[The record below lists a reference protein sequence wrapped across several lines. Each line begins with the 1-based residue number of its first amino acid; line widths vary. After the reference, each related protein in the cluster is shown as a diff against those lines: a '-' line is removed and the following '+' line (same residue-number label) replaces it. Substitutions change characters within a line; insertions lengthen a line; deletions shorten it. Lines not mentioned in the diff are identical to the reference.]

1 MIKPLE
7 ENNCIDNLN
16 LIESL
21 FKNNIENIGINKN
34 LILDENNSVKLL
46 NYKQAYD
53 IFDES
58 IKIDKIKKFLK
69 KIFCSNVIKEAF
81 QILYPSHI
89 Y

>member
-34 LILDENNSVKLL
+34 LILMKIIVL
-46 NYKQAYD
+46 NY
-53 IFDES
+53 
-58 IKIDKIKKFLK
+58 
-69 KIFCSNVIKEAF
+69 
-81 QILYPSHI
+81 
-89 Y
+89 